1 MDAIGEF
8 PANEKQ
14 EGEAKEGIGVYTR
27 NEDEWGEH
35 HCKIPVVDATG
46 GATSVF
52 HNPGLERTEK
62 EDANDVADGKA
73 DGNQNEDTTVEQT
86 EKIEKANDTVQG
98 KPKQCDKGGNLPG
111 LVLWCTIVIRRLKV
125 VSELLLTSHTFHT
138 GGKKAKEHLDNEAPE
153 TGFLIFTPASISANV
168 PAHTVAIDDEPFDSR
183 ISDTTRTA

>member
-1 MDAIGEF
+1 MFLFLFVLFWWKEFCFVFFKEGLQLAFVTAEFLLTTRAIEALVCRGREPFGVDVIGEF

-14 EGEAKEGIGVYTR
+14 ECEAKEGIGVYTR

-46 GATSVF
+46 GATSIF

-62 EDANDVADGKA
+62 EDADDVADGKA

-111 LVLWCTIVIRRLKV
+111 LVLW
-125 VSELLLTSHTFHT
+125 
-138 GGKKAKEHLDNEAPE
+138 
-153 TGFLIFTPASISANV
+153 
-168 PAHTVAIDDEPFDSR
+168 
-183 ISDTTRTA
+183 